1 MLSFMYYSFLSD
13 SITAV
18 TIVFISIS
26 NIIISK
32 GQQI

>member
-1 MLSFMYYSFLSD
+1 MYYSFLSD
-13 SITAV
+13 SVTAV
-18 TIVFISIS
+18 TIVFISS